1 MRIIKK
7 MIEIIRDFSE
17 ALLKKF
23 KDYEDEKGKIIDDLK
38 IELSDVQRN
47 AIFLGEA
54 KTKEIADLKAK
65 LSEKTL
71 IEKTV
76 IDRIIKEA
84 EELQE
89 VINMLKNGKTTESI
103 EVTTVKAIVEKVEK
117 DVKEQPDKEIEKKVE
132 EKKAEIVKEIK
143 TITVSTL
150 GAGNIEVP
158 VEPDSAINRVSVRT
172 RRR

>member
-23 KDYEDEKGKIIDDLK
+23 KDYEDKKEAIINGLIKKNDDL
-38 IELSDVQRN
+38 
-47 AIFLGEA
+47 F
-54 KTKEIADLKAK
+54 KEIADLKAE
-65 LSEKTL
+65 LSKKTL
-71 IEKTV
+71 IEKV
-76 IDRIIKEA
+76 IIDKIIKEA
-84 EELQE
+84 AELQE
-89 VINMLKNGKTTESI
+89 VINMLKEEEI
-103 EVTTVKAIVEKVEK
+103 EK
-117 DVKEQPDKEIEKKVE
+117 DVEIESVRAVVEKIEEEVKKQPTIELEKKVE